1 MSPRELLANLR
12 NRGVGIYLGE
22 DNRVHL
28 CGQAVDDLPQGEVRA
43 IAVRQKDLL
52 PILAA
57 ERAAGW
63 RPWWPPAPDA
73 PCRGCGGTRFALSA
87 GLSGWLCV
95 TCRPLPTPPVAFAGV
110 AAEEVRPS
118 A

>member
-1 MSPRELLANLR
+1 MTPRDLLADLR
-12 NRGVGIYLGE
+12 RRGVGIYLGD

-28 CGQAVDDLPQGEVRA
+28 CGQAVDELGRDELRRIGA
-43 IAVRQKDLL
+43 CQKELR

-63 RPWWPPAPDA
+63 RPWWAPAPEA
-73 PCRGCGGTRFALSA
+73 ACPTCGGTRFALSA
-87 GLSGWLCV
+87 GLGDWHCV
-95 TCRPLPTPPVAFAGV
+95 SCEPLTSPPVAWAT
-110 AAEEVRPS
+110 AEAEEVRPS